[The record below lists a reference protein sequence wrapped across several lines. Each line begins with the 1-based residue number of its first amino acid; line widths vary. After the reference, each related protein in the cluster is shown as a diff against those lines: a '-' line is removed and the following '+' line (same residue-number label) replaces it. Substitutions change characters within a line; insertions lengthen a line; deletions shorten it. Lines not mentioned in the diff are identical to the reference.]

1 MILNTILQT
10 IHISDLY
17 FSIALIVLIIIWSQY
32 KILRSIITN
41 NIIAIILIAII
52 NINFYT
58 SSLPIIRFVSIIL
71 YLILL
76 IIILKNDYNS
86 IFQNRLNNKYSK
98 STILNKNR
106 SNKSILKNS
115 ANTSNI
121 SNQSKKSVRFSKTNK
136 YFEPVDSKCQNVFKF
151 NIWSFILLLIAN
163 LVIIK
168 LPHWPYNMKRIMM
181 LGYYN
186 FIVITIWI
194 IVWIKSLDNK

>member
-17 FSIALIVLIIIWSQY
+17 FFIVLIVLIVIWGQY
-32 KILRSIITN
+32 KISKSIITN

-58 SSLPIIRFVSIIL
+58 SSLPIIRFTSIIL

-76 IIILKNDYNS
+76 IIILKNNYNS

-115 ANTSNI
+115 ANISNI

-136 YFEPVDSKCQNVFKF
+136 YFESTDSKSQNIFKF
-151 NIWSFILLLIAN
+151 NIWSFILLLIVN
-163 LVIIK
+163 IVIIK
-168 LPHWPYNMKRIMM
+168 LPHWPFIIERTMM

-186 FIVITIWI
+186 FIIITIWL
-194 IVWIKSLDNK
+194 IVWINSLDNK